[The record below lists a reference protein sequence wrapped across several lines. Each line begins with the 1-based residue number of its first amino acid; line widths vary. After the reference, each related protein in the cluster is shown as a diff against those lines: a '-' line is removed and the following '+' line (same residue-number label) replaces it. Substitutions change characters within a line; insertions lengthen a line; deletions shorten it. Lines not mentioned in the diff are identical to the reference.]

1 MRDDSVWMRGRISSL
16 IPHFPVPIMQM
27 QFVYDF
33 ATLDRVPEGP
43 TSAQVA
49 ARRLLSGPTLKTG
62 KSSTVGAVLTG
73 RRIILTL
80 GTQARG
86 SGAKPHTH
94 PNEQFN
100 YVLEGTMVN
109 EIEGELVFA
118 RPGTL
123 LHTPTSAVHTGLACP
138 DEDLLFLAIK
148 DTRHGIVGP
157 PVDGQYTGPN
167 YLPGFGT
174 RADEPMKS
182 TAQMI
187 GEAGRDP
194 VGENTRYIYEF
205 PDCPEKAGRARRVKV
220 ATTGPL
226 PGSGAAGTVITG
238 ELLHVAVLQYPR
250 GGPVSGNASPA
261 ERFVFVAAGELRGE
275 IDGRPV
281 NVGTRSIVHVPAGV
295 SFGFAAAGEADAL
308 VVIAQDNRHE
318 FQG

>member
-1 MRDDSVWMRGRISSL
+1 
-16 IPHFPVPIMQM
+16 MQYL
-27 QFVYDF
+27 YDF
-33 ATLDRVPEGP
+33 ATLDQVPEGP

-49 ARRLLSGPTLKTG
+49 ARRLLSGATLATG

-73 RRIILTL
+73 SSIILTL

-138 DEDLLFLAIK
+138 DADLVFLAIK

-157 PVDGQYTGPN
+157 PVDGRYTGPN
-167 YLPGFGT
+167 YLPGFGE
-174 RADEPMKS
+174 RAGEPMKT

-187 GEAGRDP
+187 ADARRDP
-194 VGENTRYIYEF
+194 VGEKTRYIYEF
-205 PDCPEKAGRARRVKV
+205 PDRPERPGRARRVKV

-226 PGSGAAGTVITG
+226 PWSGASGTVITG
-238 ELLHVAVLQYPR
+238 ELLHVAVLRYPR
-250 GGPVSGNASPA
+250 AAAVSVHESPA
-261 ERFVFVAAGELRGE
+261 ERFVFVASGELRGE
-275 IDGRPV
+275 VDGRPAIV
-281 NVGTRSIVHVPAGV
+281 TTRSIVHVPANV
-295 SFGFAAAGEADAL
+295 PYGFAAATDDGAL
-308 VVIAQDNRHE
+308 VVIAQDNRHA

>member
-1 MRDDSVWMRGRISSL
+1 VSNVASS
-16 IPHFPVPIMQM
+16 PVLQY
-27 QFVYDF
+27 VYDF
-33 ATLDRVPEGP
+33 STLDRVPEGP

-49 ARRLLSGPTLKTG
+49 ARRVLSGPTLATG
-62 KSSTVGAVLTG
+62 KSSTIGAVLTG
-73 RRIILTL
+73 STIILTL

-174 RADEPMKS
+174 RSGEAMKT
-182 TAQMI
+182 TAQVI
-187 GEAGRDP
+187 AEAGRDP
-194 VGENTRYIYEF
+194 VGEKTRYIYEF
-205 PDCPEKAGRARRVKV
+205 PDRPEKAGRARRVKAAAV
-220 ATTGPL
+220 GPL
-226 PGSGAAGTVITG
+226 PWSGATGTVITG
-238 ELLHVAVLQYPR
+238 ELLHVAVLRYPQKR
-250 GGPVSGNASPA
+250 GRESFPAAEKDSRPPFCNASPA
-261 ERFVFVAAGELRGE
+261 ERFVFVASGELRGE
-275 IDGRPV
+275 IDGRPAT
-281 NVGTRSIVHVPAGV
+281 VGTRSIVHVPAGV
-295 SFGFAAAGEADAL
+295 PYGFASAADDGAL
-308 VVIAQDNRHE
+308 VVIAQDNRHP